1 MKIVPQEI
9 KLLTSKEAIK
19 NMVLNCEY
27 AARTCYNST
36 DKITG
41 TYEDAVKFLRI
52 LLDRHHES
60 VIEHSAITFEFTTNI
75 GVSREFERHRL
86 ANIDFESDINPNFSE
101 RSTRYCNYS
110 KDSKYPNGI
119 EFCFNRDTYF
129 QLTQDKKLEEWE
141 ILHKLSQ
148 DKDQEWPALIAYA
161 LGCSEENYNTLY
173 KEFNMKPEFCRHL
186 LPLCTKT
193 VFVTTCNLREWRHI
207 IKMRTS
213 RAAHPDIQ
221 ELIGMVYDKFVEVG
235 LGSLFEDVYAGA

>member
-1 MKIVPQEI
+1 MKIVPQQI

-36 DKITG
+36 DKATW
-41 TYEDAVKFLRI
+41 TYEDAIKFLRV

-86 ANIDFESDINPNFSE
+86 ANIDFESDVNPNFSE
-101 RSTRYCNYS
+101 RSTRYCNYG
-110 KDSKYPNGI
+110 KDSKYPEGI
-119 EFCFNRDTYF
+119 EFCFNKETYW
-129 QLTQDKKLEEWE
+129 QLTEAGDLKWPEMVKDTLFMNEKDYLE
-141 ILHKLSQ
+141 LLQ
-148 DKDQEWPALIAYA
+148 F
-161 LGCSEENYNTLY
+161 YN
-173 KEFNMKPEFCRHL
+173 KRPEFARHL

-213 RAAHPDIQ
+213 KAAHPDIR

-235 LGSLFEDVYAGA
+235 LGSLFEDVYAGD